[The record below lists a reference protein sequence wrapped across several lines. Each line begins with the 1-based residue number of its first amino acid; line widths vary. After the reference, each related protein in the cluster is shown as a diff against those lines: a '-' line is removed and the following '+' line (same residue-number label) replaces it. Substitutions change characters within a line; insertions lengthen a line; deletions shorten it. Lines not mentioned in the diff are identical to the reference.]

1 MKKLIKI
8 NSKNTSI
15 MKHQASLCLTSKC
28 TIKFISYID
37 RYLYKQRC
45 LIFLKITGHEP
56 YLVWELEKAIY
67 NFNSHL
73 IKYDDINHMQHKIHI
88 FSTSGIECEINCELS
103 NGELY
108 MTIKNSD
115 NSKKAIY
122 YIYDRDRSI
131 IIQEKIFSNDYL
143 IPVRHRMIE
152 IWIYFNLYNIFM

>member
-1 MKKLIKI
+1 MKRLIKI

-15 MKHQASLCLTSKC
+15 VKYQTSLCLTSKY
-28 TIKFISYID
+28 TIKFISYIV
-37 RYLYKQRC
+37 RYLDRQRW
-45 LIFLKITGHEP
+45 LIFLNITGHEP

-67 NFNSHL
+67 NFNSHP
-73 IKYDDINHMQHKIHI
+73 IKYDDINHMLYNIDI
-88 FSTSGIECEINCELS
+88 FSISGIECKINCELS

-108 MTIKNSD
+108 MTINNSD

-143 IPVRHRMIE
+143 IPFRHRMIE
-152 IWIYFNLYNIFM
+152 N